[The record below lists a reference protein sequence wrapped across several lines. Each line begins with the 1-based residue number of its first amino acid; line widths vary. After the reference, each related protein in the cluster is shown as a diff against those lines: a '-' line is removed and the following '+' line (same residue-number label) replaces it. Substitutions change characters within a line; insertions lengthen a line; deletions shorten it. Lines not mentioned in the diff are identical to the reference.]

1 MATVLTLRI
10 MDNGDQLKAETA
22 TVDDGDFLAV
32 HYFKNDVFT
41 LAHTYHKSESLIKV
55 FDDIGKYMALIV

>member
-22 TVDDGDFLAV
+22 SCADGDYIAV
-32 HYFKNDVFT
+32 HYFKNDVFM
-41 LAHTYHKSESLIKV
+41 LAVEYEKHETLIKV
-55 FDDIGKYMALIV
+55 FDDIGKYMAVLV